1 MKDNIIKIIKSVV
14 PYLLSL
20 LAGLYL
26 IVIFTGSFMGLAQYK
41 IAFSEKF
48 SDVLKELALH
58 PLSHY
63 LAYIHEKTPLAII
76 LSIALILY
84 LIYFALRRKKAKGS
98 WETADTETHG
108 SADWGNSKELFSK
121 YFGVGQKKL
130 KEDFDNSIDQE
141 IIDKLNKERVEE

>member
-41 IAFSEKF
+41 IAFTEKF

-63 LAYIHEKTPLAII
+63 LAYIHEKTPL
-76 LSIALILY
+76 L
-84 LIYFALRRKKAKGS
+84 
-98 WETADTETHG
+98 
-108 SADWGNSKELFSK
+108 LF
-121 YFGVGQKKL
+121 
-130 KEDFDNSIDQE
+130 
-141 IIDKLNKERVEE
+141 